1 MYKKQMI
8 LQRIVC
14 YALLIAA
21 VIVFIYSLGLS
32 TDLYES
38 LFPYANATSKRKFV
52 SGADIYYNIQPF
64 NKQFTGVSIALILS
78 AVSLFVFNTHKRRK
92 YYIGNYVTVALNAI
106 INVAASV
113 WALGN
118 IMAYKA
124 QYLLID
130 FEKLAELADR
140 YDTKYI
146 ESTAWFDASIPV
158 FVILLAVTL
167 ISLVNLVLKILLMR
181 GEKQLINGGDLTDEE
196 N

>member
-21 VIVFIYSLGLS
+21 VVVFIYSLGLV

-38 LFPYANATSKRKFV
+38 LQPYSDPSKRKYV
-52 SGADIYYNIQPF
+52 PGADIYHTIQPF
-64 NKQFTGVSIALILS
+64 NKQLTGVGIALILS

-92 YYIGNYVTVALNAI
+92 YYIGNYVTVALNTVM
-106 INVAASV
+106 NVAVSV
-113 WALGN
+113 WALVN
-118 IMAYKA
+118 VMAFKA

-130 FEKLAELADR
+130 FVKLAEQADK

-146 ESTAWFDASIPV
+146 ESTAWFDAAIPV
-158 FVILLAVTL
+158 FALVLVVTL
-167 ISLVNLVLKILLMR
+167 VSVANLVLKLMLMK
-181 GEKQLINGGDLTDEE
+181 GERELIKEGAEAV
-196 N
+196 